1 MLAYLDN
8 NATTQPLPE
17 VIEAMAEVQREAWGN
32 PSSVHRLGM
41 EARRRLE
48 LARESL
54 AAFVGCAPREL
65 IFTSGGTE
73 AANLALAI
81 AAPDAAITLGER
93 WQGRNTIVTAR
104 TEHSAVR
111 EAAAAMARRGSR
123 VEWLQVDRNGVVDC
137 AHLDLLLREHAARI
151 ALVSVM
157 WANNE
162 TGAVQPVTE
171 VAEVCERHGVRF
183 HCDATQWVG
192 RMPADLRSLAA
203 HYVSF
208 SAHKFHGPKGIGALV
223 VRHGARVVPGV
234 IGGPQERDRRGGTE
248 HVAGVVGM
256 AVAAGLAGEWI
267 GLGGPARLA
276 VLRDRFEREV
286 CARIPDAVVHSAA
299 AERLPNTTNIGF
311 PHLEAEALL
320 LLLSE
325 RGVAASAGA
334 ACSSGSLEPSP
345 VLLAMGVPEPI
356 AHGSLRFSLSR
367 LTTEAEVD
375 AAAAAVVDCVGRLR
389 RSWNGTRADTI
400 GA

>member
-1 MLAYLDN
+1 
-8 NATTQPLPE
+8 
-17 VIEAMAEVQREAWGN
+17 
-32 PSSVHRLGM
+32 
-41 EARRRLE
+41 
-48 LARESL
+48 
-54 AAFVGCAPREL
+54 
-65 IFTSGGTE
+65 
-73 AANLALAI
+73 
-81 AAPDAAITLGER
+81 
-93 WQGRNTIVTAR
+93 
-104 TEHSAVR
+104 
-111 EAAAAMARRGSR
+111 
-123 VEWLQVDRNGVVDC
+123 VDC

-171 VAEVCERHGVRF
+171 VAEVCERHGVRY

-248 HVAGVVGM
+248 NVAGAVGM

-325 RGVAASAGA
+325 RGAAASAGA